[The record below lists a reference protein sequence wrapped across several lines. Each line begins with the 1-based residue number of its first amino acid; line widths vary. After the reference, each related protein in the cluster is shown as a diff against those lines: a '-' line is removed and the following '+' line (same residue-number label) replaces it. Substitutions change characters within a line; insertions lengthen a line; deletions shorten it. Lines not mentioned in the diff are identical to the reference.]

1 MKVNKNEDIYFGND
15 EAEKTVKYLNHKS
28 AEWFRNIQSNRYLD
42 KVKRSWQ
49 AYHGLYYEDS
59 HSVSFG
65 GEQGE
70 LANMAVNHYRN
81 IATHMLNMVTASR
94 PSFQCRAINTDR
106 KSQIQAKLG
115 NGLLDYYMREKR
127 LERELKRAAEYA
139 ITMGSGYIKLEWNST
154 RGEIS
159 DVIEPDEEKIAG
171 YDEEGTPL
179 DEDGFEMKPFPIYQG
194 DVEFKTLSPFDVVF
208 DSTKETSEQH
218 DWVLCRT
225 FINKYDLAEK
235 YPELKGKILKVQTKD
250 NQQHGKRLSL
260 GAYDETVDVPVYEF
274 FHRRSE
280 AVSQGRYML
289 YLEDDIILEDT
300 IMPYRRLPV
309 YRISPSDILGTP
321 YGYTAMF
328 DLLPIQDAI
337 NSLYSTI
344 LTNQSTFGVQNIL
357 NPRGNDIKVN
367 QLEGGLN
374 FIEYTNVAGQSGKPE
389 PLNLTSTPQEIFNY
403 LSILERAMETLS
415 GVNSVARGN
424 PEASLKS
431 GTALAMVQSQA
442 LQFMSGLQQSY
453 IQLIED
459 VGTGLMNLLQDFAA
473 EPRVAAIAGFN
484 NISEMKEFKADDIK
498 SINRVVVDVGNAL
511 MNTTAGRAEV
521 ANNLLQMS
529 LITSTEQYL
538 SVLTTGN
545 LDTLIEGEMDE
556 LFSVRGENE
565 NLVKGESVIAIA
577 TDRHSLHI
585 REHRDIL
592 ADSTQR
598 HEEEFVTRVLDH
610 IQEHINLLQTTD
622 PNLLMIIGEQPLA
635 PPGGSPPAQDAGN
648 PNAPAPQ
655 GEMPMEPQQG
665 MMPGNL
671 PDPAQPPGEFA
682 DLPQTPDELM
692 ATQTGGGPVEG
703 Q

>member
-154 RGEIS
+154 RGDIS

-171 YDEEGTPL
+171 YDDEGTPL
-179 DEDGFEMKPFPIYQG
+179 DENGFEMRPFPIYQG

-235 YPELKGKILKVQTKD
+235 YPELKEKILKVQTKD

-274 FHRRSE
+274 FHKRSE

-374 FIEYTNVAGQSGKPE
+374 FIEYTNVGQQSGKPE

-565 NLVKGESVIAIA
+565 NLVKGEPVIAIA